1 MTVHKHGAHRDSWWA
16 GFFFPILNLQ
26 DHLITYISVTG
37 NAYESIPTRP
47 FTVHLWQIE
56 AVHVTL
62 PGCAHLTW
70 QMLPGEAQQQPPLTL
85 PCPSDNAKGVDA
97 TQMTLET
104 DDLAKL
110 AHVLCT
116 VWDCAQGWQKGVV
129 WVSSQTKSGE
139 TVFQNLRFHRG
150 SALTLRVSRANLW
163 ALVQTGF

>member
-1 MTVHKHGAHRDSWWA
+1 MPTKAHPRD
-16 GFFFPILNLQ
+16 LLQ
-26 DHLITYISVTG
+26 FTYGRSKL
-37 NAYESIPTRP
+37 
-47 FTVHLWQIE
+47 FTL
-56 AVHVTL
+56 TL

-85 PCPSDNAKGVDA
+85 PCPSDTAKGVDA

-116 VWDCAQGWQKGVV
+116 VWDCAQGWQKEGVV

-139 TVFQNLRFHRG
+139 TVFQNLRLHRG
-150 SALTLRVSRANLW
+150 SALTLRVSRANLG
-163 ALVQTGF
+163 ALVQTRF